1 LVETLTAILTGASF
15 LSGVK
20 CWLFDIPDR
29 ADQGHAFVAINIG
42 AMMAI
47 ETFKAR
53 MDAMIREIKGAPKV
67 EEQGRIYLPGEMEW
81 EKQERAN
88 REGLQL
94 PDYVLVNLIGLAE
107 DTGTQTELAAAFR

>member
-1 LVETLTAILTGASF
+1 VLVETLTAIVTGAAF

-29 ADQGHAFVAINIG
+29 ANQGHAFVAINVG
-42 AMMAI
+42 AMMGI

-53 MDAMIREIKGAPKV
+53 MDIMIREIKNAPKS
-67 EEQGRIYLPGEMEW
+67 EGGRIYLPGEMEW
-81 EKQERAN
+81 ERQEKAN
-88 REGLQL
+88 REGLRL

-107 DTGTQTELAAAFR
+107 DTGTQADLAAIFR